1 VPGERD
7 DVQLGGD
14 AIKDPVRP
22 AIVADERRRWL
33 ALYVLCVGMLMIVLD
48 ATIVN
53 VALPTIQED
62 LGFSQ
67 NDLAWVVNAYLIA
80 FGGLL
85 LLSGRIG
92 DLIGQRRIFLIGLG
106 VFTGASLLCALAQSQ
121 GVLIGARFVQGVGGA
136 LTSAVILGMIV
147 TMFPEP
153 REQARAIGAYTF
165 VAVAGGSIGLLL
177 GGVLTE
183 TINWHWIFFVNIPIG
198 VATAL
203 AAIRLVPDREG
214 IGLTAGAD
222 IPGAVLLT
230 GGLMLFV
237 YTILGVAEEGWG
249 SGQTLLLGAIS
260 IGLLIAFVAR
270 QARVANPLMPLRLF
284 RSRQVSGANL
294 VQALMVVGMFAM
306 FFLGALYM
314 QRILGYDALQVG
326 LAYLPL
332 TIVMGTMSFRYTA
345 QLNLKYGP
353 EGTLTPALIFVAA
366 GLLWLARTPIDANYV
381 IDLLPSMILIGLGAG
396 LGFPSL
402 MTLAMSGVTQSD
414 SGLASGLVNTSL
426 QVGGAIGLAIL
437 ATFATQRTEGLLSD
451 GEPAAEA
458 LNSGYHLA
466 YLIGAGLVLVA
477 IAVAVTTLR
486 ARIPGLAPEPV
497 PEPVAELAPAGG
509 GEPAPV
515 VVPATDERRAF
526 TVRPLPASVANP
538 CEEAGVRVTIGCGG
552 GAGTAPVDLDAK
564 Q

>member
-1 VPGERD
+1 MQQRAE
-7 DVQLGGD
+7 
-14 AIKDPVRP
+14 IS
-22 AIVADERRRWL
+22 ERRRWL

-106 VFTGASLLCALAQSQ
+106 VFTGASLLCALAESQ
-121 GVLIGARFVQGVGGA
+121 GLLIGARFVQGVGGA
-136 LTSAVILGMIV
+136 LTSAVILGMVV

-153 REQARAIGAYTF
+153 REQAKAIGIYTF

-177 GGVLTE
+177 GGVLTQ
-183 TINWHWIFFVNIPIG
+183 TINWHWIFFVNLPIG
-198 VATAL
+198 LATAL
-203 AAIRLVPDREG
+203 FAIRLVPDREG

-222 IPGAVLLT
+222 IPGAALLT
-230 GGLMLFV
+230 GGLMLGV

-249 SGQTLLLGAIS
+249 SSQTLALGAVS
-260 IGLLIAFVAR
+260 IGLLAAFVSR

-284 RSRQVSGANL
+284 RSRNVAGANL
-294 VQALMVVGMFAM
+294 VQALLVVGMFGM

-332 TIVMGTMSFRYTA
+332 TVVMGTMSFRFTG
-345 QLNLKYGP
+345 QLNLRFGP
-353 EGTLTPALIFVAA
+353 QATLVPAMVFVAA
-366 GLLWLARTPIDANYV
+366 GLLLLARTPVDASYV
-381 IDLLPSMILIGLGAG
+381 IDLLPAMILIGLGAG

-402 MTLAMSGVTQSD
+402 MTLAMSGATASD
-414 SGLASGLVNTSL
+414 SGLASGLVNTSV
-426 QVGGAIGLAIL
+426 QVGGAIGLAVL
-437 ATFATQRTEGLLSD
+437 ATFATERTDALLAD
-451 GEPAAEA
+451 GESAASA

-477 IAVAVTTLR
+477 IAIAVSVLR
-486 ARIPGLAPEPV
+486 ARLPEAATEAV
-497 PEPVAELAPAGG
+497 TETGAEAVEPPLI
-509 GEPAPV
+509 
-515 VVPATDERRAF
+515 RA
-526 TVRPLPASVANP
+526 RPLPTYIVGGG
-538 CEEAGVRVTIGCGG
+538 CEETGMRVVIGCGG
-552 GAGTAPVDLDAK
+552 CTATTR
-564 Q
+564 